1 MFPLWYILI
10 MRTPPEEYK
19 EKYIHIRIKE
29 SEKKEM
35 LNLAKS
41 EGFERLTDFIMWLY
55 RQFKK
60 GK

>member
-1 MFPLWYILI
+1 M
-10 MRTPPEEYK
+10 EKKQENK
-19 EKYIHIRIKE
+19 EKYIHIRIRE

-35 LNLAKS
+35 QAEARLQ
-41 EGFERLTDFIMWLY
+41 GFERLTDFVMWLY

>member
-1 MFPLWYILI
+1 MFSMGYDLT
-10 MRTPPEEYK
+10 MEKKQETK
-19 EKYIHIRIKE
+19 EKYIHIRIRE

-35 LNLAKS
+35 QAEAKAQ
-41 EGFERLTDFIMWLY
+41 GFERLTDFVMWLY